1 MKIYNSSTA
10 PNPRRVRVFL
20 AEKNIQVPYEEVD
33 LAKAVNRAP
42 EFRKKNPLAGVPVL
56 ELDDGTCIAESV
68 AICRYFE
75 ELHPQPPLFGV
86 SAQERAEVEMWNR
99 RMEFNLLQPIAD
111 TFRQKHEFFKG
122 RIRQVPEFADAQR
135 LNAED
140 NLKWLDQ
147 ELANRRFIAGDKFSI
162 ADITAMIAIDF
173 GRVSKITIQP
183 DQKNLARWHADVAA
197 RPSAKA

>member
-1 MKIYNSSTA
+1 MKIYNSSAA

-20 AEKNIQVPYEEVD
+20 AEKGLQVPYEEVD
-33 LAKAVNRAP
+33 LAKAANRTP

-75 ELHPQPPLFGV
+75 ELHPQPPLFGIG
-86 SAQERAEVEMWNR
+86 AKERALVDMWNR
-99 RMEFNLLQPIAD
+99 RMEFALLQPIAD

-122 RIRQVPEFADAQR
+122 RIRQVPEYADTQR

-140 NLKWLDQ
+140 NLNWLDQ
-147 ELANRRFIAGDKFSI
+147 E
-162 ADITAMIAIDF
+162 
-173 GRVSKITIQP
+173 
-183 DQKNLARWHADVAA
+183 
-197 RPSAKA
+197 